1 MYYTAQDGRKLLRVQ
16 VTQYN
21 MYKSQKMEDLQ
32 SMLRAL
38 RQCDLQADEMARAL
52 KAIAIA

>member
-1 MYYTAQDGRKLLRVQ
+1 MYYTAQGGRKLLRVQ

-38 RQCDLQADEMARAL
+38 RQSDLQADEMARAL
-52 KAIAIA
+52 KPLQ

>member
-1 MYYTAQDGRKLLRVQ
+1 MYYTAQGGRKLLRVQ

-52 KAIAIA
+52 KPLQ